1 MKNINFAEIINQC
14 KNFVAP
20 IWGEAHDGCGVFVGN
35 RFITAGH
42 VTKYDSFPYY
52 VENGGKRYQLD
63 NSNLL
68 SRCFSEQLTAE
79 PDCGDYAVF
88 STDGLDSPLQMA
100 DYCPQEGQKLL
111 CVYYDTEVTNHPEE
125 GIPSIFTTSE
135 EIVQKTTFVTV
146 SKDRQG
152 NFFAV
157 ESDELLKVGNS
168 GSPLIDADGKVVG
181 ILRGGLLGTPSCVF
195 QYANSIKNN

>member
-14 KNFVAP
+14 KKFVAP
-20 IWGEAHDGCGVFVGN
+20 VMGNAQDGCGVFVGN
-35 RFITAGH
+35 HFITAGH
-42 VTKYDSFPYY
+42 VTKTDDFPYY
-52 VENGGKRYQLD
+52 ACQETKRHKLD
-63 NSNLL
+63 DSNLL
-68 SRCFSEQLTAE
+68 DYCYSEQLTADA
-79 PDCGDYAVF
+79 DCGDYAIF
-88 STDGLDSPLQMA
+88 SVNEVNSPLQMA

-111 CVYYDTEVTNHPEE
+111 CVYYDTEVSNHPEE
-125 GIPSIFTTSE
+125 GIPPIFTTSE
-135 EIVQKTTFVTV
+135 EIVQKTTLVTV